1 MKNKTF
7 IKVISLMLMLILCI
21 GTVACANG
29 GAGDDTSDDTSSETT
44 AASTEA
50 PGGSGSDNNDNNDDD
65 NKKPAVNTEEA
76 LFEELRKAYEAS
88 LAYSGALT
96 AIGVQTSEIKQG
108 EETSTNE
115 SSMKMSVDVDNG
127 KYFMTDDSEYDYT
140 SYSSVTKI
148 FSEGGAVYEYEHYE
162 YLSTDPEKEEALD
175 SVEDTY
181 TKRTSIDDFMTEQ
194 IEGLATVVESFA
206 GGLFLAESYAEATSA
221 FSEAYNKIKTN
232 EINYMKSEG
241 LLEEGATITLSPV
254 IAIGKDAATGETV
267 ITITSHL
274 NVSKM
279 VEYETEMDNYDVT
292 TERKFACKDGKI
304 TSLLMSVS
312 VSTNY
317 VIPNEE
323 GEEETMSLSTKIVGS
338 YGFEYGFDQAGY
350 DAIAVDLPDDP
361 SEIEEE
367 DEDATEITV
376 HLGDAIALDCEL
388 YESATA
394 QEAFNEIIDE
404 IKYEFGWEHNGDE
417 EVAYVTVKDF
427 YKDAALTQKIDFENI
442 SYDELVALGDIYA
455 DYEIMDGYAL
465 VNEKYEEKQEL
476 SKKFQIA
483 GATMISYGY
492 ESPYG
497 RIVAIDEAYELDTET
512 DRNIERKIYV
522 NGTLTTAD
530 SLTLESGKTYEIK
543 YVDIINDNNVGI
555 SYVIQAGI

>member
-50 PGGSGSDNNDNNDDD
+50 PGGSDNNDNNDDD

-108 EETSTNE
+108 EEASTNE
-115 SSMKMSVDVDNG
+115 SSMKISVDVNNG
-127 KYFMTDDSEYDYT
+127 KYYMTDDSGHDDYT
-140 SYSSVTKI
+140 SSSVTKI
-148 FSEGGAVYEYEHYE
+148 FSEGGAVYEYEHDKY
-162 YLSTDPEKEEALD
+162 SSIDPESNEKREFEE
-175 SVEDTY
+175 ETY
-181 TKRTSIDDFMTEQ
+181 TKLGSSNDFMNEQ
-194 IEGLATVVESFA
+194 VEGLATAVESFA

-221 FSEAYNKIKTN
+221 FSEAYNKIKAN
-232 EINYMKSEG
+232 EMSYMKEEG
-241 LLEEGATITLSPV
+241 LLGEDVELTLSPV
-254 IAIGKDAATGETV
+254 LSIGKDAATGEIV

-274 NVSKM
+274 NVPKM

-292 TERKFACKDGKI
+292 TERKLACKDGKI

-312 VSTNY
+312 VTTNY
-317 VIPNEE
+317 VISNED
-323 GEEETMSLSTKIVGS
+323 GEEETMSLGTKMVGT

-350 DAIAVDLPDDP
+350 DAIAVDLPEDP
-361 SEIEEE
+361 SEIE
-367 DEDATEITV
+367 DEDDEYAPEIIV

-388 YESATA
+388 DESATA
-394 QEAFNEIIDE
+394 QEAFDEIIDE
-404 IKYEFGWEHNGDE
+404 IKYEFGWEPHGDEE

-442 SYDELVALGDIYA
+442 SYDELVALGEIYA
-455 DYEIMDGYAL
+455 DYEIMDGHAL

-476 SKKFQIA
+476 SKPFQIV

-492 ESPYG
+492 ESDHG
-497 RIVAIDEAYELDTET
+497 RIVAVNEAYELDTET
-512 DRNIERKIYV
+512 ERNIERKIYV

-530 SLTLESGKTYEIK
+530 SLTLESGKTYTIK
-543 YVDIINDNNVGI
+543 YVDIINDANVGI
-555 SYVIQAGI
+555 SYVIQSGI